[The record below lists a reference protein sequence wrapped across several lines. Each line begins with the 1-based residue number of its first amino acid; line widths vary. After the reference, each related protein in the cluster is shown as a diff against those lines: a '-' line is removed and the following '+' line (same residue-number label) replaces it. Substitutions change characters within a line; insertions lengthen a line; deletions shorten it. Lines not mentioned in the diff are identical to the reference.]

1 MLIDA
6 DSRLVGVSRLL
17 APARWFSHRFLR
29 VMSARAP
36 GGGGA
41 RARRISRAPLT
52 RLSKKPCKKPRY
64 PSLRCS
70 HRGAPA
76 GARYSCGTRNEHVA
90 LAAAQEV
97 RPIFEASGVLN
108 RTWRQLTAPRGY
120 ERHDQALLICVSF
133 VCANAHGGTRDHKP
147 SAVQP

>member
-1 MLIDA
+1 
-6 DSRLVGVSRLL
+6 L
-17 APARWFSHRFLR
+17 AAGGFTQALGGRAGPKLERVEFPAF
-29 VMSARAP
+29 
-36 GGGGA
+36 GGGA
-41 RARRISRAPLT
+41 RARRISRAALT

-76 GARYSCGTRNEHVA
+76 GARYSRGTRNEHVA

-108 RTWRQLTAPRGY
+108 RTWRQLTAPKGY